1 MHQAVTLCP
10 VCILYAPQVFT
21 FNSPF
26 GGEMWSLRSDYASG
40 DLGFDPMGLKPC
52 ARPVQKGR

>member
-1 MHQAVTLCP
+1 MPSLH
-10 VCILYAPQVFT
+10 LYAPQVFT